1 MEYLVDSLSI
11 FRRLLSSTRTSPTFC
26 LLSLVCRI
34 VCKLNTRTSI
44 LAATN
49 PKGEL
54 RPSEPLS
61 VSVAL
66 ASPLL
71 SRFDLVLVLL
81 DNRNAD
87 WDRVI
92 SSFILEDRGR
102 PPMIASV
109 KCGVAGSCWLQLE
122 NSWKREPRRPLQ
134 GHHQGSLSG
143 GFGEGTDD
151 SPAALAKTLS

>member
-1 MEYLVDSLSI
+1 MLPI
-11 FRRLLSSTRTSPTFC
+11 STQTFC

-54 RPSEPLS
+54 NPREPLS

-71 SRFDLVLVLL
+71 SRFDLVLVLM
-81 DNRNAD
+81 DNRNAE

-102 PPMIASV
+102 
-109 KCGVAGSCWLQLE
+109 G
-122 NSWKREPRRPLQ
+122 
-134 GHHQGSLSG
+134 
-143 GFGEGTDD
+143 
-151 SPAALAKTLS
+151 